1 MVVRNCAFAI
11 GACIILAIA
20 APRTY
25 GQVPGGGL
33 HPQQVLLLADAA
45 GSICNTVLDA
55 ELNRRNPDL
64 ANAPLKTDEQIDDD
78 VRAQFGELF
87 QKMARSQPG
96 WLAINLNGDEFEG
109 LVRAA
114 LVPHGRN
121 NCQEG
126 LAQLIVDTIY
136 HRPPTGAARRY
147 RR

>member
-1 MVVRNCAFAI
+1 
-11 GACIILAIA
+11 
-20 APRTY
+20 
-25 GQVPGGGL
+25 
-33 HPQQVLLLADAA
+33 
-45 GSICNTVLDA
+45 
-55 ELNRRNPDL
+55 LNRRNPDL
-64 ANAPLKTDEQIDDD
+64 ANAPLKTEEQIDDD

-96 WLAINLNGDEFEG
+96 WLVINLNGDEFEG

-121 NCQEG
+121 TCQEG